1 MEPFRM
7 EIHRRIFEEI
17 RGVGN
22 LSATDSMV
30 TLQERMVNLIG
41 QLTMPVSE
49 VALVLQHHIQ
59 GLLGSLSEYASKTGA
74 AISERVSQPW
84 PIEQTAEIN
93 QSPVAFDV
101 EKVLKIVDQDRM
113 DILSTLI
120 RVTLVETEMDLI
132 EGILALRAWEQL
144 VRQQLS
150 EATGPGQLFSPLEL
164 PEEW

>member
-1 MEPFRM
+1 M
-7 EIHRRIFEEI
+7 
-17 RGVGN
+17 
-22 LSATDSMV
+22 SATDSMV

-59 GLLGSLSEYASKTGA
+59 GLLGSLNEYAQKTGA
-74 AISERVSQPW
+74 SISDRVRQPW
-84 PIEQTAEIN
+84 PIESQTQIGEN
-93 QSPVAFDV
+93 LVTFDV

-120 RVTLVETEMDLI
+120 RVTLVETEMDLV
-132 EGILALRAWEQL
+132 EAILALRAWEQL
-144 VRQQLS
+144 VRQQLA
-150 EATGPGQLFSPLEL
+150 EATGPGQLFSPLEF

>member
-1 MEPFRM
+1 M
-7 EIHRRIFEEI
+7 
-17 RGVGN
+17 
-22 LSATDSMV
+22 SATDSMV

-41 QLTMPVSE
+41 QLTMPVAE

-59 GLLGSLSEYASKTGA
+59 GLLGSLNEYAQKTGA
-74 AISERVSQPW
+74 SISDRVRQPW
-84 PIEQTAEIN
+84 PIESQTETSEHMI
-93 QSPVAFDV
+93 SFDV

-120 RVTLVETEMDLI
+120 RVTLVETEMDLV

-144 VRQQLS
+144 VRQQLA
-150 EATGPGQLFSPLEL
+150 EATGPGQLFSPLEF

>member
-1 MEPFRM
+1 M
-7 EIHRRIFEEI
+7 
-17 RGVGN
+17 
-22 LSATDSMV
+22 SATDSMV

-59 GLLGSLSEYASKTGA
+59 GLLGSLNEYAQKTGA
-74 AISERVSQPW
+74 SINDRVRQPW
-84 PIEQTAEIN
+84 PIESQTQIGEN
-93 QSPVAFDV
+93 LVTFDV

-120 RVTLVETEMDLI
+120 RVTLVETEMDLV
-132 EGILALRAWEQL
+132 EAILALRAWEQL
-144 VRQQLS
+144 VRQQLA
-150 EATGPGQLFSPLEL
+150 EATGPGQLFSPLEF

>member
-1 MEPFRM
+1 M
-7 EIHRRIFEEI
+7 
-17 RGVGN
+17 
-22 LSATDSMV
+22 SATDSMV

-59 GLLGSLSEYASKTGA
+59 GLLGSLNEYAQKTGA
-74 AISERVSQPW
+74 SISDRVRQPW
-84 PIEQTAEIN
+84 PIESQTQISEN
-93 QSPVAFDV
+93 LVTFDV

-120 RVTLVETEMDLI
+120 RVTLVETEMDLV
-132 EGILALRAWEQL
+132 EAILALRAWEQL
-144 VRQQLS
+144 VRQQLA
-150 EATGPGQLFSPLEL
+150 EATGPGQLFSPLVF

>member
-1 MEPFRM
+1 M
-7 EIHRRIFEEI
+7 
-17 RGVGN
+17 
-22 LSATDSMV
+22 SATDSMV

-59 GLLGSLSEYASKTGA
+59 GLLGSLNEYAQKTGA
-74 AISERVSQPW
+74 SISDRVRQPW
-84 PIEQTAEIN
+84 PIESQTQTSENMI
-93 QSPVAFDV
+93 SFDV
-101 EKVLKIVDQDRM
+101 GKVLKIVDQDRM

-120 RVTLVETEMDLI
+120 RVTLVETEMDLV

-144 VRQQLS
+144 VRQQLA
-150 EATGPGQLFSPLEL
+150 EATGPGQLFSPLEF

>member
-1 MEPFRM
+1 M
-7 EIHRRIFEEI
+7 
-17 RGVGN
+17 
-22 LSATDSMV
+22 SATDSMV

-59 GLLGSLSEYASKTGA
+59 GLLGSLNEYAQKTGA
-74 AISERVSQPW
+74 SISDRVRQPW
-84 PIEQTAEIN
+84 PIESHTQTSENMI
-93 QSPVAFDV
+93 SFDV

-120 RVTLVETEMDLI
+120 RVTLVETEMDLV

-144 VRQQLS
+144 VRQQLA
-150 EATGPGQLFSPLEL
+150 EATGPGQLFSPLEF

>member
-1 MEPFRM
+1 M
-7 EIHRRIFEEI
+7 
-17 RGVGN
+17 
-22 LSATDSMV
+22 SATDSMV

-41 QLTMPVSE
+41 QLTMPVAE

-59 GLLGSLSEYASKTGA
+59 GLLGSLNEYAQKTGA
-74 AISERVSQPW
+74 SISDRVRHPW
-84 PIEQTAEIN
+84 PIDSQTQISEN
-93 QSPVAFDV
+93 LVTFDV

-120 RVTLVETEMDLI
+120 RVTLVETEMDLV

-144 VRQQLS
+144 VRQQLA
-150 EATGPGQLFSPLEL
+150 EATGPGQLFSPLEF

>member
-1 MEPFRM
+1 M
-7 EIHRRIFEEI
+7 
-17 RGVGN
+17 
-22 LSATDSMV
+22 SATDSMV

-59 GLLGSLSEYASKTGA
+59 GLLGSLNEYAQKTGA
-74 AISERVSQPW
+74 SISDRVLQPW
-84 PIEQTAEIN
+84 PIDSQTQTSEN
-93 QSPVAFDV
+93 MVTFDV

-120 RVTLVETEMDLI
+120 RVTLVETEMDLV

-144 VRQQLS
+144 VRQQLA
-150 EATGPGQLFSPLEL
+150 EATGPGQLFSPLEF

>member
-1 MEPFRM
+1 M
-7 EIHRRIFEEI
+7 
-17 RGVGN
+17 
-22 LSATDSMV
+22 SATDSMV
-30 TLQERMVNLIG
+30 TLQERMVSLIG

-59 GLLGSLSEYASKTGA
+59 GLLKTLNEFAEKTGA
-74 AISERVSQPW
+74 SINERVAHPW
-84 PIEQTAEIN
+84 PITSRQGTEASEPI
-93 QSPVAFDV
+93 FDV

-120 RVTLVETEMDLI
+120 RVTLVETEMDLVD
-132 EGILALRAWEQL
+132 GILALRAWEQL

-164 PEEW
+164 PEKW

>member
-1 MEPFRM
+1 M
-7 EIHRRIFEEI
+7 
-17 RGVGN
+17 
-22 LSATDSMV
+22 SATDSMV

-59 GLLGSLSEYASKTGA
+59 GLLGSLNEYAEKTGA
-74 AISERVSQPW
+74 TISERVSHPW
-84 PIEQTAEIN
+84 PIEERESGTNPIT
-93 QSPVAFDV
+93 FDV

-120 RVTLVETEMDLI
+120 RVTLVETSMDLV

-144 VRQQLS
+144 VRQQL
-150 EATGPGQLFSPLEL
+150 ADAKGPGQLFSPLEL

>member
-1 MEPFRM
+1 M
-7 EIHRRIFEEI
+7 
-17 RGVGN
+17 
-22 LSATDSMV
+22 SATDSMV

-41 QLTMPVSE
+41 QLTMPVAE

-59 GLLGSLSEYASKTGA
+59 GLLGSLNEYAQKTGA
-74 AISERVSQPW
+74 SISDRVRQPW
-84 PIEQTAEIN
+84 PIEFQTQTSENII
-93 QSPVAFDV
+93 SFDV

-120 RVTLVETEMDLI
+120 RVTLVETEMDLV

-144 VRQQLS
+144 VRQQLA
-150 EATGPGQLFSPLEL
+150 EATGPGQLFSPLEF